1 MNEDVV
7 ELVLNGETVLT
18 VKEYSIQVYFLM
30 TPNKFSIKIGSG
42 TTALE
47 LLRRYPPGT
56 PFAVK
61 INGVYQ
67 FMGRTDGSERPA
79 GEATELQI
87 SGRDRMAALL
97 DDDILHDKTF
107 NSATFKT
114 LAEAAITGAGATPF
128 TLTTDAAG
136 HRAAV
141 VGSPVLK
148 DVQVKTKV
156 EALLDLNQV
165 YGLDTSGFPPNTD
178 LNFAPLDIQSKSEIT
193 VMVDGFKTEK
203 RITGFKAE
211 KPIEW
216 KAGESWYAAL
226 NRELARAG
234 LFLRA
239 GIDPNGKNENVFLLS
254 EPSAAQTPIFGF
266 VNTRG
271 SKPIDNYVN
280 VQPPGISDMTTGR
293 SAEYIVRGRTGS
305 QKDGRKQIEAIFVDE
320 EMKAL
325 GFRTHDVHVDKEVK
339 TLSQAQY
346 LARKRC
352 AEARRTNRAFTYVI
366 PGRHTA
372 PLLHDPSKRAVV
384 VPDICVALKD
394 DEYGLDGVFWVERVH
409 HKASANGPTG
419 TEVTLMVPDDLV
431 FGDGLFLPGSTPKVL
446 GRRGQSKRV
455 K

>member
-1 MNEDVV
+1 MNEDTV
-7 ELVLNGETVLT
+7 ELVLKGETILT

-30 TPNKFSIKIGSG
+30 TPNKFLIKIGSG
-42 TTALE
+42 ATAID

-56 PFAVK
+56 PFAIK

-79 GEATELQI
+79 GEATELHIQ
-87 SGRDRMAALL
+87 GRDRMAALL

-107 NSATFKT
+107 NNATFKGLT
-114 LAEAAITGAGATPF
+114 DEAITGAGITNYI
-128 TLTTDAAG
+128 LNTDAAG

-141 VGSPVLK
+141 VGSPVVK
-148 DVQVKTKV
+148 QVQVKEKV
-156 EALLDLNQV
+156 LLDLNQAFAI
-165 YGLDTSGFPPNTD
+165 DSSGFPPGTD
-178 LNFAPLDIQSKSEIT
+178 LNFAPFDIRSKEEIT
-193 VMVDGFKTEK
+193 VEVDKVVQ

-216 KAGESWYAAL
+216 KAGESWYGAL
-226 NRELARAG
+226 KRELDRAG

-280 VQPPGISDMTTGR
+280 VQPPGISDLTVGR
-293 SAEYIVRGRTGS
+293 SSEYIVRGRTGG
-305 QKDGRKQIEAIFVDE
+305 KKEGRTQIEAVFVDE
-320 EMKAL
+320 EMKRL
-325 GFRTHDVHVDKEVK
+325 GFTTHSVHVDKEVK
-339 TLSQAQY
+339 TLAQAQF
-346 LARKRC
+346 LARKQC
-352 AEARRTNRAFTYVI
+352 AEARRMNRSFTYVI

-384 VPDICVALKD
+384 VPDVCVALKD
-394 DEYGLDGVFWVERVH
+394 DEYGLDGVFWIERVH

-431 FGDGLFLPGSTPKVL
+431 FGDGLFLPGGTPKIL
-446 GRRGQSKRV
+446 GRSNRP
-455 K
+455 